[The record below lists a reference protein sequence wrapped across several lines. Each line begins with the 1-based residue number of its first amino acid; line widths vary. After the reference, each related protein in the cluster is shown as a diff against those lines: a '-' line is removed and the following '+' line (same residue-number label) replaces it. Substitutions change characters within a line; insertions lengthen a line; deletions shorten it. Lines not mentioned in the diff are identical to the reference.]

1 MKNCGYEEAENLLLS
16 RGISKPLFSVE
27 AWRGGRV
34 FPADVDDVASSAC
47 PDGAE
52 LSSENLV
59 AEILLN
65 MPPPPFVCNF
75 NYDERPE
82 RGGVWPIAIA
92 CLISFVLLLPFNLL
106 IAC

>member
-1 MKNCGYEEAENLLLS
+1 M
-16 RGISKPLFSVE
+16 
-27 AWRGGRV
+27 

-65 MPPPPFVCNF
+65 MPPPPLRLQLQLRRETGARRSLANSDCLSYLF
-75 NYDERPE
+75 RPFTS
-82 RGGVWPIAIA
+82 
-92 CLISFVLLLPFNLL
+92 L
-106 IAC
+106 